1 MLEHDERDYDAF
13 IANAN
18 LLVSQ
23 RDLGVT
29 EELLEAFREVAAR
42 LEREHPW
49 EIENLTWTHYHIA
62 VCFRGLGY
70 LNEALLSQQRA
81 TDMAQQYL
89 DLDAREAQI
98 HNLGNQYKALC
109 NVQRAEEL
117 YREALALADESNNPL
132 WKANHLA
139 CLAGCAQSQGRFDEA
154 LQHIAQAIELRIR
167 IGDLGG
173 YARNTREQSGVFL
186 TIGEIDSALDA
197 AARAYEQARDLK
209 RPLREYCRAWAEA
222 RLAQGKA
229 AEAYRLLMEPTDDQ
243 PGARWDFDNV
253 LGTVLL
259 CLRRPEAAQQRL
271 PERWNRARFGYLAQT
286 KIRGRVPTK
295 RRLLPGWQCV
305 DKPIHSCAQRR
316 RIAPQYG
323 PDTGVGTLKEWGRQ
337 LDQLAACAQTNLAE
351 EILLEVFGAQ
361 VRS

>member
-1 MLEHDERDYDAF
+1 MDAAKRRAEMLEHDERDYDAF

-98 HNLGNQYKALC
+98 HNLGNQYKALG

-259 CLRRPEAAQQRL
+259 CLRRPEAAQQAFA
-271 PERWNRARFGYLAQT
+271 RALEQSEVWLSRSNENPGARSDKAAALAGLAVCGQADSLLRA
-286 KIRGRVPTK
+286 KEAYRAAIR
-295 RRLLPGWQCV
+295 
-305 DKPIHSCAQRR
+305 A
-316 RIAPQYG
+316 
-323 PDTGVGTLKEWGRQ
+323 
-337 LDQLAACAQTNLAE
+337 
-351 EILLEVFGAQ
+351 
-361 VRS
+361 